1 MRWLTLAAEMLPFM
15 ATISP
20 LIGAMSVAVA
30 SRQSPLLVR
39 PAALSNAFLTLL
51 LLGAVVWHYDP
62 HRVDQRGRADVS
74 QMKVSLGWLAEPQAA
89 NPPDKSPTRRGID
102 VRLSFGIDGLT
113 LWPTVWLALAVW
125 AAVLIPGPRV
135 HESSVAYFVAMF
147 LSEAC
152 LLASL
157 TSRDAIVS
165 LIAFEMSLPALY
177 FLIGRWGEQNRRMTA
192 GRFLISQL
200 VGCGLTLLGTT
211 LIAVSWPWIRSDFD
225 VRRSPLFFDTLS
237 LVEGL
242 QTMVARNEVAVQ
254 LWSDL
259 ASWGC
264 LLLVLGLAIRLPAF
278 PFHAWYVTTLE
289 EAPAGVAG
297 LVAIALPQ
305 VAFCGWVRFAMPL
318 FVEQAVELSWLL
330 GVVASVGALHAGL
343 RAVSQRDLRRLA
355 AALSMGWLALALLTM
370 RLPTR
375 DGLFGAWLLV
385 QSQGLTVAGLFLLV
399 GMLQSRLGPREAD
412 TGEGLTFQQ
421 PKLATM
427 LIALL
432 VGTGAMACC
441 SAAGSLLS
449 LSMLT
454 WESAPFAACGIAATL
469 LLIYSLTATVQQTLF
484 GRGST
489 SREATRPMPPDES
502 AARSLSGTADRLSR
516 STRLEDRADLAFH
529 EFMALT
535 PFVVLSAWLALA
547 PAVVLER
554 GEPTLSLLLERT
566 ERRTESTVPPPA
578 QTETPRLKFQ
588 KPNES

>member
-1 MRWLTLAAEMLPFM
+1 MRWLTLSAEMLPFM

-20 LIGAMSVAVA
+20 LIGVLSVTVA
-30 SRQSPLLVR
+30 SRQRPLLVR
-39 PAALSNAFLTLL
+39 PAALSNALLTLL
-51 LLGAVVWHYDP
+51 LLVATVWNYDP
-62 HRVDQRGRADVS
+62 HRVDQRGHADVA
-74 QMKVSLGWLAEPQAA
+74 QMKVSLGWLADSQAA
-89 NPPDKSPTRRGID
+89 DKSPTRRGID

-135 HESSVAYFVAMF
+135 DQSSVAYIVALF

-165 LIAFEMSLPALY
+165 LIAFEASLPALY
-177 FLIGRWGEQNRRMTA
+177 FLIGRWGEQDRRTTA
-192 GRFLISQL
+192 GRFLIFQL

-211 LIAVSWPWIRSDFD
+211 LIAVAWPWVRSDFD
-225 VRRSPLFFDTLS
+225 VRRSPLFFDTLG

-259 ASWGC
+259 APWGC
-264 LLLVLGLAIRLPAF
+264 VLLVLGLAIRLPAF

-305 VAFCGWVRFAMPL
+305 VAFCGWIRFAMPL

-330 GVVASVGALHAGL
+330 GIVASAGALHAGL
-343 RAVSQRDLRRLA
+343 RAISQRDLKRLA
-355 AALSMGWLALALLTM
+355 AALSMGWLALALLAM

-375 DGLFGAWLLV
+375 EGLTGAWLLV
-385 QSQGLTVAGLFLLV
+385 QSQGLAVAGLFLLV
-399 GMLQSRLGPREAD
+399 GMLQSRHGPREAD
-412 TGEGLTFQQ
+412 AVEGLAFQQ

-469 LLIYSLTATVQQTLF
+469 LLICSMTATAQRVLF
-484 GRGST
+484 GRGPSSRDT
-489 SREATRPMPPDES
+489 SRPTQPHES
-502 AARSLSGTADRLSR
+502 TARILSGTADRLSR
-516 STRLEDRADLAFH
+516 STQPEDRADLALH

-554 GEPTLSLLLERT
+554 GEPTLLLLLERT
-566 ERRTESTVPPPA
+566 ERRTEAVAPPA
-578 QTETPRLKFQ
+578 PGSAEPLH
-588 KPNES
+588 

>member
-1 MRWLTLAAEMLPFM
+1 MRWLTLSAEMLPFM

-20 LIGAMSVAVA
+20 LIGVLSVTVA
-30 SRQSPLLVR
+30 SRQRPLLVR
-39 PAALSNAFLTLL
+39 PAALSNALLTLL
-51 LLGAVVWHYDP
+51 LLVATVWNYDP
-62 HRVDQRGRADVS
+62 HRVDQRGHADVA
-74 QMKVSLGWLAEPQAA
+74 QMKVSLGWLADSQAA
-89 NPPDKSPTRRGID
+89 DKSPTRRGID

-135 HESSVAYFVAMF
+135 DQSSVAYIVALF
-147 LSEAC
+147 FSEAC

-165 LIAFEMSLPALY
+165 LIAFEASLPALY
-177 FLIGRWGEQNRRMTA
+177 FLIGRWGEQDRRTTA
-192 GRFLISQL
+192 GRFLIFQL

-211 LIAVSWPWIRSDFD
+211 LIAVAWPWVRSDFD
-225 VRRSPLFFDTLS
+225 VRRSPLFFDTLG

-259 ASWGC
+259 APWGC
-264 LLLVLGLAIRLPAF
+264 VLLVLGLVIRLPAF

-305 VAFCGWVRFAMPL
+305 VALCGWVRFAMPL

-330 GVVASVGALHAGL
+330 GVVASVGALHSGL
-343 RAVSQRDLRRLA
+343 RAVSQRDLKRLA
-355 AALSMGWLALALLTM
+355 VALSMGWLALALLAM

-375 DGLFGAWLLV
+375 EGLAGTWLLV
-385 QSQGLTVAGLFLLV
+385 QSQGLAVTGLFLFL

-412 TGEGLTFQQ
+412 TMEGLAFQQ

-432 VGTGAMACC
+432 VGTGAMACG
-441 SAAGSLLS
+441 SAAGLLLV

-454 WESAPFAACGIAATL
+454 WESASFAAFGIAASL
-469 LLIYSLTATVQQTLF
+469 LLVCAMTTTAQRVLF
-484 GRGST
+484 GRGPASRDT
-489 SREATRPMPPDES
+489 SRSTQPHETT
-502 AARSLSGTADRLSR
+502 ARSLSSTVDRPSR
-516 STRLEDRADLAFH
+516 STQPADRVDLTLH
-529 EFMALT
+529 EFMALA

-547 PAVVLER
+547 PAFVLER

-566 ERRTESTVPPPA
+566 ERRTEAAVPLVPGSAEPL
-578 QTETPRLKFQ
+578 P
-588 KPNES
+588 